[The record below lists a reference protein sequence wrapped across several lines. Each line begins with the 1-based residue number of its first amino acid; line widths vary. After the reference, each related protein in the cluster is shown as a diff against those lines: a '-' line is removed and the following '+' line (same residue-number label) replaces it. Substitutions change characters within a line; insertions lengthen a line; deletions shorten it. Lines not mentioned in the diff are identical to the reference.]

1 MARMPVMMSRRLFWN
16 RPLVTVA
23 IAPVWGIAVDPMEE
37 DRIARVSIRRSKD
50 ASNSLSTADSRHGR
64 SHCKLEATRA
74 VSACTSALREHVSRS
89 RSNVERLRPRVSRL
103 TRARICRSIE
113 NNNKNLSHSRPRAQ
127 RPAAS
132 TCSSEIDRKQ
142 TVS

>member
-1 MARMPVMMSRRLFWN
+1 MPVMMSRRLFWN

-64 SHCKLEATRA
+64 SHCKLDATRA
-74 VSACTSALREHVSRS
+74 VSTCTSARHEHVSRS
-89 RSNVERLRPRVSRL
+89 RSNVERLCPRVPRL

-113 NNNKNLSHSRPRAQ
+113 NNNKNLSLAAAGE

-132 TCSSEIDRKQ
+132 T
-142 TVS
+142 

>member
-1 MARMPVMMSRRLFWN
+1 MPVMMSRRLFWN

-89 RSNVERLRPRVSRL
+89 RSHVERLCPRVPRL
-103 TRARICRSIE
+103 TRARICCSIE
-113 NNNKNLSHSRPRAQ
+113 NNNKNLPLSLAAAGGEARGLNLIERNRPK
-127 RPAAS
+127 
-132 TCSSEIDRKQ
+132 TDRQ
-142 TVS
+142 